1 MKFCQI
7 SFLFGSLSL
16 CQICNLVLLLLQRAL
31 EKAEI
36 FNDRSK
42 DATFH
47 LSLTISGHAQRVT
60 LYSLQNTFLIIWNCD

>member
-1 MKFCQI
+1 MKFCQMI
-7 SFLFGSLSL
+7 FLFGSLCL
-16 CQICNLVLLLLQRAL
+16 CQICNLALLLLQRAL

-47 LSLTISGHAQRVT
+47 LSLTISGHAQGVT
-60 LYSLQNTFLIIWNCD
+60 LHSLQNCFSYNLEL